1 MRTNEGNL
9 DRIVRLVLA
18 AAAAYG
24 ATSLD
29 GVPAIVLAVVAV
41 VFTVTAAVGFCPL
54 YTLVGLNTCPRPA
67 QH

>member
-18 AAAAYG
+18 AAAAFG
-24 ATSLD
+24 ATRMD
-29 GVPAIVLAVVAV
+29 GTLAIVLAVVAV

-54 YTLVGLNTCPRPA
+54 YTLLGLNTCPRPA
-67 QH
+67 HH